1 VAFNNV
7 GDLWLAAGQS
17 TVVNLAF
24 GRIDGEP
31 EWGGHDM
38 GAQWIMADPIGINP
52 ATLLVRDHT
61 KQHKPR
67 RAQPG
72 LEPIVVYYATV
83 VNIGGETAHFSLQGG
98 GNV

>member
-1 VAFNNV
+1 MAYNNV

-17 TVVNLAF
+17 TRQSIAY
-24 GRIDGEP
+24 GQIDGEP
-31 EWGGHDM
+31 EWGGHDH
-38 GAQWIMADPIGINP
+38 GAQWIMADPIGIDP
-52 ATLLVRDHT
+52 AMLLVKDHT

-67 RAQPG
+67 RARPG
-72 LEPIVVYYATV
+72 TEPIVVYSVTV

>member
-1 VAFNNV
+1 MAFNNA
-7 GDLWLAAGQS
+7 GDYWLGPGQS
-17 TVVNLAF
+17 MSIGNAF
-24 GRIDGEP
+24 GQIDGEP

-38 GAQWIMADPIGINP
+38 GAQWFMADPISIDP
-52 ATLLVRDHT
+52 ATLLVKDFT

-72 LEPIVVYYATV
+72 EEASVVYVVTV
-83 VNIGGETAHFSLQGG
+83 INIGSETAHFSLQGG

>member
-1 VAFNNV
+1 MAFNNV
-7 GDLWLAAGQS
+7 GSLFLKSGESSSFA
-17 TVVNLAF
+17 LAF
-24 GRIDGEP
+24 GQIDGEP

-38 GAQWIMADPIGINP
+38 GAQWIMADPIGIDP
-52 ATLLVRDHT
+52 ATLLVKDHT

-67 RAQPG
+67 RRQPG
-72 LEPIVVYYATV
+72 PEAIVVYSVTV

>member
-1 VAFNNV
+1 MAFNSV
-7 GDLWLAAGQS
+7 GSIWLEPGESITLDLKFGQ
-17 TVVNLAF
+17 
-24 GRIDGEP
+24 IDGEP

-52 ATLLVRDHT
+52 ATLLVKDHT

-72 LEPIVVYYATV
+72 AESIVVYSVTI
-83 VNIGGETAHFSLQGG
+83 VNIGAETANFSLQGG
-98 GNV
+98 GNT